1 MKGKIG
7 ILAILLV
14 GLLAFCGL
22 AYAIPS
28 TIIEKVEVEGTELDT
43 AGTTRLDVERGED
56 ISVKIWLQSNVD
68 LEDVE
73 VEAFISGYEY
83 NDKERMSDTTHIF
96 DMDTNVTYVKK
107 LKLTLPSKVEE
118 DNYKLRIIVSDRD
131 GEEVVQKYSLKIDV
145 KRHLLTIKDVVLSPE
160 GTVQAGRALL
170 ATVRVKNI
178 GEKDEESVKVKIS
191 IPELGISAS
200 DYIDEIEADESESS
214 EELYLRIPTCSDAG
228 TYVLKADV
236 EYDEGYETVSKEMA
250 VDVAEGEACEA
261 VAPTITPTTPQTII
275 GVGATTQDVTAGAG
289 GVIYPLT
296 ITNAGATSRTYTIA
310 VSGAEDWA
318 DVRISPSNT
327 LIIDAGESK
336 SVFVYVSAKDTASAG
351 SHMFAVEVSS
361 GGESLKEITL
371 SANVAVAKAPTS
383 SLRRSLEVGLVVLV
397 ILLVILGL
405 IIGFNK
411 LKGSEEEEE
420 SAEAGQTYY

>member
-14 GLLAFCGL
+14 GILALCNL
-22 AYAIPS
+22 AYAVPDVID
-28 TIIEKVEVEGTELDT
+28 KVEVEGTELDD
-43 AGTTRLDVERGED
+43 AGVTRLDVERGED
-56 ISVKIWLQSNVD
+56 ISIKIWLESDVD
-68 LEDVE
+68 LEDIE

-83 NDKERMSDTTHIF
+83 NDKERMSDTTDIF
-96 DMDTNVTYVKK
+96 DMETGITYVKK
-107 LKLTLPSKVEE
+107 LKLTLPDKVEE

-131 GEEVVQKYSLKIDV
+131 GDSVTKNYALKIDV
-145 KRHLLTIKDVVLSPE
+145 KRHLLAIKDVVLSPE
-160 GTVQAGRALL
+160 GTVQSGRALL
-170 ATVRVKNI
+170 ATVRVKNM
-178 GEKDEESVKVKIS
+178 GEKDEEGIKVKVS
-191 IPELGISAS
+191 VPELGISAS
-200 DYIDEIEADESESS
+200 DYIDEIKADESESS
-214 EELYLRIPTCSDAG
+214 EELYLRIPTCTDEG
-228 TYVLKADV
+228 TYVLKAEV
-236 EYDEGYETVSKEMA
+236 EYDEGYETVSKEIA
-250 VDVAEGEACEA
+250 IDVAEDEACA
-261 VAPTITPTTPQTII
+261 VAPTKKPTTPQTII

-296 ITNAGATSRTYTIA
+296 ITNAGAASRTYTVA
-310 VSGAEDWA
+310 VSGTEDWA

-327 LIIDAGESK
+327 LIIDAGDSK
-336 SVFVYVSAKDTASAG
+336 SVFVYVSAKDTAAAG

-361 GGESLKEITL
+361 AGETLKELTM
-371 SANVAVAKAPTS
+371 SANVAAAKAPAS

-420 SAEAGQTYY
+420 SSEAGQTYY